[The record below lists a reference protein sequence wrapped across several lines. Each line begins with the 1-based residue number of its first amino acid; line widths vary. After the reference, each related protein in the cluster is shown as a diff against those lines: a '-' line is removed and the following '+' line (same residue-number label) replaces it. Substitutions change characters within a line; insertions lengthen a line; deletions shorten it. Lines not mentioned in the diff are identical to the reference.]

1 MCALLMVENQKFDQI
16 ERSSIVRKI
25 VKSCTRWT
33 NGKWTWYF
41 SQISIIQDG
50 CWHTGWCLKKII
62 NFKNFIISLIH
73 YQNHQMDTS
82 RNFTIIH
89 PYKNTLTKQ
98 FSHWYVERENWV
110 KTQDSFKIKILIHPV
125 RMILWT

>member
-1 MCALLMVENQKFDQI
+1 MCVIQMEENQKFDQI
-16 ERSSIVRKI
+16 ERFSKVRKKN
-25 VKSCTRWT
+25 VKSCTLWT

-62 NFKNFIISLIH
+62 NFKNFSLSLIH

-82 RNFTIIH
+82 RNCTIIQ
-89 PYKNTLTKQ
+89 NTLTKQ

-110 KTQDSFKIKILIHPV
+110 KTQDSFKIKILILPV
-125 RMILWT
+125 RLILWR